1 MNRNLAKVLQIAW
14 REFTA
19 TVLTK
24 AFLLGILMV
33 PLMAGLAVLLVP
45 WIAKQEQSVA
55 FEGTLL
61 VLDRSG
67 RVADGLEAWLAPS
80 AFEARRRETMQ
91 RLDGLVQGALPAGA
105 PAAVPAGIADGAMA
119 EALGPVPR
127 IRVERLPAGSDD
139 AEARARLRGTGPDA
153 PFGVVV
159 VASGALSAG
168 TEPYTLNV
176 REAVDDRVVD
186 AVREGLR
193 DALVRARLAQ
203 RGLDADAVRA
213 LLRVDRAP
221 VVRLGA
227 DGEESRSEILSRL
240 LPTVFMLLLFL
251 AAITGGQMLMTSTIE
266 EKSSRVVELL
276 LAAVSPMQLM
286 AGKILG
292 QGAVA
297 LLMLGVYGAV
307 GMAGLAAAAAI
318 GLLEPALLAWL
329 VVFFLI
335 AYVTLA
341 ALMAAIGAA
350 VNEIRE
356 AQSLLVPV
364 MLAMSLP
371 MMLNVPLARDPNG
384 TLATVL
390 SLVPPISPMV
400 MVLRLSSNTPPPG
413 WQVALSV
420 VLGLVGV
427 ALAVWLAAKVFRIGL
442 LMHGKPPDLRTL
454 WRWIRMS

>member
-1 MNRNLAKVLQIAW
+1 
-14 REFTA
+14 
-19 TVLTK
+19 
-24 AFLLGILMV
+24 
-33 PLMAGLAVLLVP
+33 
-45 WIAKQEQSVA
+45 
-55 FEGTLL
+55 
-61 VLDRSG
+61 
-67 RVADGLEAWLAPS
+67 
-80 AFEARRRETMQ
+80 
-91 RLDGLVQGALPAGA
+91 
-105 PAAVPAGIADGAMA
+105 
-119 EALGPVPR
+119 
-127 IRVERLPAGSDD
+127 
-139 AEARARLRGTGPDA
+139 
-153 PFGVVV
+153 
-159 VASGALSAG
+159 
-168 TEPYTLNV
+168 
-176 REAVDDRVVD
+176 
-186 AVREGLR
+186 
-193 DALVRARLAQ
+193 
-203 RGLDADAVRA
+203 
-213 LLRVDRAP
+213 
-221 VVRLGA
+221 
-227 DGEESRSEILSRL
+227 
-240 LPTVFMLLLFL
+240 MLLLFL

>member
-80 AFEARRRETMQ
+80 AFDARRRETMQ
-91 RLDGLVQGALPAGA
+91 RLDGLVQGALPAG
-105 PAAVPAGIADGAMA
+105 PAAVPTGVADGAMA
-119 EALGPVPR
+119 QALGPVPR
-127 IRVERLPAGSDD
+127 IRVERLPAAADE
-139 AEARARLRGTGPDA
+139 AEARARLRGTSPDA

-159 VASGALSAG
+159 VAPGALSAG
-168 TEPYTLNV
+168 DEPYTLNV

-227 DGEESRSEILSRL
+227 DGEERRSEILSRL

-292 QGAVA
+292 QGVVA

-307 GMAGLAAAAAI
+307 GVAGLAAAAAI

-364 MLAMSLP
+364 MLTMSLP

-427 ALAVWLAAKVFRIGL
+427 VLAVWLAAKVFRIGL